1 MWYKCATEKNHPMS
15 FLKTPKLFSLHPY
28 PWQPPSSHYPLSL
41 SPFYSPCP
49 NPLFMSL
56 PLHLCGY
63 MTHHTRLPF
72 GFSVSFIPS
81 LVSPS
86 FFFSFSLFPTHTAV
100 TYFIVMF
107 HAPSWPPLHILPSA
121 LVGYQWTVV
130 CCSIRCHI
138 NCEYLWNYWDG
149 TWMSLNTWGVWVV

>member
-1 MWYKCATEKNHPMS
+1 MIYIYCNCSFSLLFYNIPKYWIVLKMSKCDINVPEENRSLH
-15 FLKTPKLFSLHPY
+15 FLKTPKLFF
-28 PWQPPSSHYPLSL
+28 PPSLPLTTTILPLSSVSL

-86 FFFSFSLFPTHTAV
+86 FFFSFSLFPAHTAV

-107 HAPSWPPLHILPSA
+107 HAPSWPPLHILISD
-121 LVGYQWTVV
+121 LVGN
-130 CCSIRCHI
+130 H
-138 NCEYLWNYWDG
+138 
-149 TWMSLNTWGVWVV
+149 

>member
-1 MWYKCATEKNHPMS
+1 MCHRGKPFTA
-15 FLKTPKLFSLHPY
+15 LFKDSKAFFP
-28 PWQPPSSHYPLSL
+28 PPSLPLTTTILPLASVSL

-63 MTHHTRLPF
+63 MTHHTRLPL

-86 FFFSFSLFPTHTAV
+86 FFFFLSFSHPHCSNLFHSHVPC
-100 TYFIVMF
+100 
-107 HAPSWPPLHILPSA
+107 PLMTSA
-121 LVGYQWTVV
+121 AYTN
-130 CCSIRCHI
+130 IRF
-138 NCEYLWNYWDG
+138 G
-149 TWMSLNTWGVWVV
+149 G